1 MPLHLVVTKTDKLRA
16 AEHGAARA
24 QARQAFGTDAPT
36 VSLVSGETG
45 EGVDALW
52 ATLVAAAG
60 LRDRDPEPL

>member
-1 MPLHLVVTKTDKLRA
+1 LVVTKTDKLRA
-16 AEHGAARA
+16 AEHGAARGK
-24 QARQAFGTDAPT
+24 ARGAFGPDAPA

-60 LRDRDPEPL
+60 LRDGGPNP